1 MPKSPSRPTR
11 PRPPTLSRADLVR
24 LVGDLDESVLMA
36 IRETGATYIE
46 VEEAAKAAAGNAEDL
61 ARLRRVLGPCA
72 EAVYDILTSEPA
84 FLENDRER

>member
-1 MPKSPSRPTR
+1 M
-11 PRPPTLSRADLVR
+11 PPTLSRADLVQ
-24 LVGDLDESVLMA
+24 LVGDLDESVLVA

-46 VEEAAKAAAGNAEDL
+46 VEEAAKAAVGNAEDL
-61 ARLRRVLGPCA
+61 ARLQRVLGPRA